1 MFRLNPFYT
10 HGPQN
15 WWVNCTN
22 PLEQFIFMDSIVK
35 CPFSHGSVLGVLLL
49 VPIILLVCVIS
60 HSNVYEYFDV
70 MDTDTINT
78 TLPRRIPKV
87 MVDVIAINVDMQRGC
102 NGVPSDNASLVIND
116 EEQTITFLFA
126 NAVLSFIL
134 DIVSDNLLI
143 GHMVIYIPYL
153 YFIFNLILFGNI
165 LGLLPFSV
173 TITSTFIIT
182 LSIALT
188 SFIGINVIGWV
199 LHGIQIFKMFLPKGV
214 PLYIAP
220 MLVVIEL
227 FSYLIRVL
235 SVTVRLFANIL
246 AGHAL
251 LKILITSSWSC
262 LHRKTWRWPI
272 ANLDI
277 WLNMTP
283 IYLLE
288 CVIAA
293 LQAYVFVLL
302 LTIYLNDVFN
312 LH

>member
-1 MFRLNPFYT
+1 
-10 HGPQN
+10 
-15 WWVNCTN
+15 
-22 PLEQFIFMDSIVK
+22 MDSIVK

-251 LKILITSSWSC
+251 LKILITSS
-262 LHRKTWRWPI
+262 
-272 ANLDI
+272 
-277 WLNMTP
+277 
-283 IYLLE
+283 
-288 CVIAA
+288 
-293 LQAYVFVLL
+293 
-302 LTIYLNDVFN
+302 
-312 LH
+312 